1 MYILGRRML
10 SYLLIDLP
18 DILCRRNVA
27 HIKHYSFNKHHARS
41 LRHFYLK
48 ESPFYCFLSVCFPF
62 IFKGEKGESGSPGKD
77 GIPHQGAIKFSD
89 TADTCTSGTAG
100 TVRYS
105 TSQNALQLCDGSA
118 WLSVVTA
125 GKGHVAY
132 NPGRHCLDIL
142 DSGEFRM
149 EQYIHI

>member
-1 MYILGRRML
+1 LLAIRSIIKPVLVKGITILP
-10 SYLLIDLP
+10 LLVCLFA
-18 DILCRRNVA
+18 VVV
-27 HIKHYSFNKHHARS
+27 
-41 LRHFYLK
+41 
-48 ESPFYCFLSVCFPF
+48 FLFQ
-62 IFKGEKGESGSPGKD
+62 GEKGESGSPGKD
-77 GIPHQGAIKFSD
+77 GVPHQAGAIKFSY
-89 TADTCTSGTAG
+89 TADTCTLGIAG

-142 DSGEFRM
+142 NSGEFLM
-149 EQYIHI
+149 EQHIKTNIRL

>member
-1 MYILGRRML
+1 MFAFVI
-10 SYLLIDLP
+10 
-18 DILCRRNVA
+18 
-27 HIKHYSFNKHHARS
+27 
-41 LRHFYLK
+41 
-48 ESPFYCFLSVCFPF
+48 FLFQ
-62 IFKGEKGESGSPGKD
+62 GEKGENGSRGKD
-77 GIPHQGAIKFSD
+77 GGVPLHGAIKFGD
-89 TADTCTSGTAG
+89 TADICILGTAG

-142 DSGEFRM
+142 NSGELRL
-149 EQYIHI
+149 EQYIHIKKISHCKELRVTEEGYIKKPFQTQKTFNGTMQDIF